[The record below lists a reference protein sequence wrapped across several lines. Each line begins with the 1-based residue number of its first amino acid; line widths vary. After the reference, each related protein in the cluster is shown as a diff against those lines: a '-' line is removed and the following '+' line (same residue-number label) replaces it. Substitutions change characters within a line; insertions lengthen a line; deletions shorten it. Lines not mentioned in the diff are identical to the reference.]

1 MLLPAITIAYTV
13 PTLYMLFLAPR
24 TSSFIDIISLWQ
36 FFPVIVP
43 MVHSLLAR
51 LVPDTA
57 TQDRL
62 DNPWVDLPHL
72 RRFYAATGLVSAISY
87 WYVNFMGPSSVAWMI
102 VSEISRLY
110 VTPGS
115 MGDAWGVLLVIDYLA
130 EILAMAILVILQF
143 RDLKA
148 IGRLEVSWAKLVL
161 VYITFIILCGPGAAA
176 VIMWAYREEILKNIP
191 QAPRT
196 RLS

>member
-1 MLLPAITIAYTV
+1 MYSLCYYIQNSPQNFITADQRYVRKNYAQMLLPAITIAYTV

-43 MVHSLLAR
+43 MVHGLLAR

-72 RRFYAATGLVSAISY
+72 R
-87 WYVNFMGPSSVAWMI
+87 
-102 VSEISRLY
+102 
-110 VTPGS
+110 
-115 MGDAWGVLLVIDYLA
+115 
-130 EILAMAILVILQF
+130 
-143 RDLKA
+143 
-148 IGRLEVSWAKLVL
+148 
-161 VYITFIILCGPGAAA
+161 
-176 VIMWAYREEILKNIP
+176 
-191 QAPRT
+191 
-196 RLS
+196 